1 MPRSQDKPCCCARM
15 QTGGNN
21 SSSKGPRLG
30 ARAHCDALNIMTGH
44 PAMGCDQLQTDTCCV
59 AEDSLGMV
67 ADWGN
72 QDPPSGQIVGLQ
84 VVSAALTEIC
94 ETLE

>member
-1 MPRSQDKPCCCARM
+1 
-15 QTGGNN
+15 
-21 SSSKGPRLG
+21 
-30 ARAHCDALNIMTGH
+30 
-44 PAMGCDQLQTDTCCV
+44 MGCDQLQTDTCCV